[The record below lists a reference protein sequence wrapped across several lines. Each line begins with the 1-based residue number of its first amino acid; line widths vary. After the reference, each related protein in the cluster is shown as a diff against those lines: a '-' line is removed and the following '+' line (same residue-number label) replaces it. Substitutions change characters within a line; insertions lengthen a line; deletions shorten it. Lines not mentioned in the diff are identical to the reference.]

1 MRSDLIHTRSDL
13 TEVRSDLTLTRTDLN
28 YVRSSKMANN
38 FKLKIDPNLVVIL
51 FIASVYLEW

>member
-1 MRSDLIHTRSDL
+1 MRSDLIHT
-13 TEVRSDLTLTRTDLN
+13 RSDLTLTRTDLN
-28 YVRSSKMANN
+28 YVRSSKMANK